1 MEFVTNRLGYWMRRI
16 KAKFPDVYDLI
27 PVQTR
32 ALFSVQRMV
41 NGKHVLYSDYA
52 EEQSPRARQAFGT
65 HGIVISYT
73 YEPSWGYIGLE
84 FHTTKGVHK
93 SMAFDM
99 EKLFTS

>member
-16 KAKFPDVYDLI
+16 KDKFPEVYDII

-41 NGKHVLYSDYA
+41 KGKYVLSTDV
-52 EEQSPRARQAFGT
+52 EKSPKEQQIFGT
-65 HGIVISYT
+65 HGGVISYT

-84 FHTTKGVHK
+84 FCTTKGVHK
-93 SMAFDM
+93 SLAFDM
-99 EKLFTS
+99 EKLHT